1 MCEYNR
7 LSLLCVSF
15 LFLYCVAVNLNF
27 FFFSLFDT
35 CLQAR
40 AFQNISAYAVHIFSF
55 MCTLKMFLYQ
65 VWACFPLPYNFR
77 NLQGDGEMF
86 GLDFLCFCG
95 ASFFWL
101 TYPFSF
107 FHFFTLVLVR
117 YVSVCLSLFNAVSI
131 FIIAKSLGIVEM
143 CVTIFPYLRVVCM
156 YVWPVVFFFN

>member
-1 MCEYNR
+1 
-7 LSLLCVSF
+7 
-15 LFLYCVAVNLNF
+15 
-27 FFFSLFDT
+27 
-35 CLQAR
+35 
-40 AFQNISAYAVHIFSF
+40 
-55 MCTLKMFLYQ
+55 
-65 VWACFPLPYNFR
+65 
-77 NLQGDGEMF
+77 MF